1 MSTFTVADGQFK
13 IDGQPVMLQAGEFH
27 YFRAPV
33 DQWRS
38 RLERLREAGFNTLA
52 TYIPWLW
59 HEVTEGVIDVDG
71 ATHPMRD
78 LAGFL
83 DLATEMGFWI
93 IARPGPYIMAETT
106 NEGIPDWVFDNHP
119 DCLFV
124 TPNNPVWRFASY
136 LHPDFRA
143 CVSRWYRG
151 VFEVLAPRQI
161 TRGGRIVMVQLDNE
175 MGMLQWVTNHL
186 DCNPDTLARFTA
198 YLQAT
203 HGPALTARY
212 GAPVTVDLLREG
224 LTDAAT
230 PHARQTVEDYRRF
243 FRQYIHD
250 YMAFLLDE
258 AHANGL
264 EVPPV
269 VNIHGF
275 GNGGKTFPI
284 GLSQLVKV
292 LEMDGMVS
300 ATDVYPMF
308 IHEGNIHHMILVNEM
323 TRALQNPQQAL
334 FSIEFQAGGNLD
346 FSGGQTSLYDLH
358 SRLCVSCGMRA
369 INHYLFFDGEND
381 PILSRT
387 RRHAWGHPVRKDGTT
402 RSHFARYRGLSD
414 ALNAYGTDLVTA
426 VPQITTHI
434 GFQIDDYMT
443 EVNHAA
449 TQVAT
454 TLLTNERD
462 TVLFDLLARG
472 LTLTH
477 RPYAAVELE
486 RDELDV
492 AHIPVLWAMVGQQCK
507 AETQRKLIDYVR
519 RGGRLILAGRMCVED
534 FDHQPCT
541 LLRDALGIE
550 AIDADIPLG
559 THAITVFG
567 QSDVPVNFLETY
579 TGDFAEVFA
588 TRDRGEVVGFIKVLG
603 AGEAL
608 VLGAGLTTGAI
619 EDLALFDQLA
629 TRMGCPALFSAEPW
643 VDLRLSAGDRG
654 SFVFASNYLEDP
666 VESVITYR
674 GQALFGGGPIRLN
687 GRRGAILPIEWRLA
701 DDVTVHYLTSEVRQ
715 ICRDGVSLT
724 LRTEHPDF
732 VAEISVRGYGLDG
745 ARLVSEVEGLRRLRV
760 ESRDGT
766 LALRRVGDT
775 K

>member
-1 MSTFTVADGQFK
+1 MSTFKVADGQFL
-13 IDGQPVMLQAGEFH
+13 IDDQPVMLQAGEFH
-27 YFRAPV
+27 YFRAPA

-38 RLERLREAGFNTLA
+38 RLERLREAGFNALA

-59 HEVTEGVIDVDG
+59 HEVTEGAIDVTG
-71 ATHPMRD
+71 STHPMRD

-124 TPNNPVWRFASY
+124 TPHNPVWRFASY
-136 LHPDFRA
+136 MHPDFRA
-143 CVSRWYRG
+143 CVSRWYQG
-151 VFEVLAPRQI
+151 VFEVLTPRQV
-161 TRGGRIVMVQLDNE
+161 TRGGNIIMVQLDNE

-186 DCNPDTLARFTA
+186 DSNPDTLERFAA
-198 YLQAT
+198 YLHTA
-203 HGPALTARY
+203 HGSALMERY
-212 GAPVTVDLLREG
+212 GAAVTVDLLREG
-224 LTDAAT
+224 LIDSTA

-243 FRQYIHD
+243 YRAYIRD
-250 YMAFLLDE
+250 YMSFLLDD
-258 AHANGL
+258 ARANGL

-292 LEMDGMVS
+292 MEMDGMVS

-308 IHEGNIHHMILVNEM
+308 IHEGNLHHMIFVNEM
-323 TRALQNPQQAL
+323 TKALQNPQQAL

-414 ALNAYGTDLVTA
+414 ALRAYGADLVAAT
-426 VPQITTHI
+426 PQITTHI
-434 GFQIDDYMT
+434 GFQLDDYMT

-462 TVLFDLLARG
+462 SVLFDLFARG

-486 RDELDV
+486 RGDLDV
-492 AHIPVLWAMVGQQCK
+492 ARIPVLWAMGGRQCN

-519 RGGRLILAGRMCVED
+519 GGGRLILAGRMCVED
-534 FDHQPCT
+534 FDHRPCT
-541 LLRDALGIE
+541 LLKDALGIE
-550 AIDADIPLG
+550 TIDNDIPLG
-559 THAITVFG
+559 THVITILG
-567 QSDVPVNFLETY
+567 EDDVPVNFLETY
-579 TGDFAEVFA
+579 TGEFVDVFA
-588 TRDRGEVVGFIKVLG
+588 TRDRGEVVGFIKALG

-608 VLGAGLTTGAI
+608 VLGAGLTTGAV
-619 EDLALFDQLA
+619 EDLDLFDRLA
-629 TRMGCPALFSAEPW
+629 ARMGCPALFSAEPW
-643 VDLRLSAGDRG
+643 VDLRLSAGARG
-654 SFVFASNYLEDP
+654 SFLFANNYLEDP
-666 VESVITYR
+666 VDSVIAYR
-674 GQALFGGGPIRLN
+674 GTPLFGGAPLRLN
-687 GRRGAILPIEWRLA
+687 GRRGAILPIEWRLS
-701 DDVTVHYLTSEVRQ
+701 DDVIIHFLTSEVREV
-715 ICRDGVSLT
+715 CRDGERLT
-724 LRTEHPDF
+724 LRTEHADF
-732 VAEISVRGYGLDG
+732 VAELSVRGYELDG
-745 ARLVSEVEGLRRLRV
+745 ATLMSDAAGVQRLRFAGHGGV
-760 ESRDGT
+760 
-766 LALRRVGDT
+766 LALRRLGDT